1 MPICTF
7 AKSSGYVLIL
17 ASSSIFNPQLVHH
30 FFLFKT
36 CPSDTMRLGS
46 PLSPSLQ
53 AFPLPSNIRR
63 LGAPPSSGLTT
74 QSFSCHLLSHCALL
88 DCHNFEDFIR
98 VDDTNISISSLDLSE
113 FQATILTTLV

>member
-1 MPICTF
+1 MPIFTF

-17 ASSSIFNPQLVHH
+17 TSSSIFNPELVHH

-46 PLSPSLQ
+46 PPFPSLQ
-53 AFPLPSNIRR
+53 AFPLLSNIQR
-63 LGAPPSSGLTT
+63 LGAPQSSGLIP

-88 DCHNFEDFIR
+88 NCHDFEHLIQ
-98 VDDTNISISSLDLSE
+98 VDDTYISISSLDLSE
-113 FQATILTTLV
+113 FQATVLTTLV